1 MADGARCTCA
11 YCRICGLMWPAMLI
25 TTGVL
30 FLIGE
35 YTRYSFRELRPVLFI
50 VAGLLKV
57 GQAMV
62 SKEGHVG
69 S

>member
-11 YCRICGLMWPAMLI
+11 YCRVCGLMWPAMLI

-35 YTRYSFRELRPVLFI
+35 YSRFSFHELWPVLFI
-50 VAGLLKV
+50 AHNVPSAYRGSFGVRKV
-57 GQAMV
+57 C
-62 SKEGHVG
+62 S

>member
-11 YCRICGLMWPAMLI
+11 YCRVCGLMWPAMLI

-35 YTRYSFRELRPVLFI
+35 YTRYSFRELWPVLFI